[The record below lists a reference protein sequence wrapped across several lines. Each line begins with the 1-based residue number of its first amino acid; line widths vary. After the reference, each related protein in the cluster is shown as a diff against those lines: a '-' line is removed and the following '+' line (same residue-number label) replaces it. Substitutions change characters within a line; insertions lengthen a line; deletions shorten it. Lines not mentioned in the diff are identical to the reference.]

1 LGGFYG
7 GLICLSSK
15 KSAGYDFAGYDF
27 GIFLKIFSGHDFWLP
42 KIKYLSSRDFNQ
54 S

>member
-1 LGGFYG
+1 MILQAMILGF
-7 GLICLSSK
+7 
-15 KSAGYDFAGYDF
+15 
-27 GIFLKIFSGHDFWLP
+27 FLKIFAGYDFWLP

>member
-27 GIFLKIFSGHDFWLP
+27 PVLNPINK
-42 KIKYLSSRDFNQ
+42 
-54 S
+54 